1 MSPGALPQLVVN
13 GLFTGSLYAM
23 LALSWGLIF
32 STTSVFHFAHALT
45 LVVGAYLM
53 LAGVSAGLPLPLAM
67 ALAAVLSG
75 FAGLAMEAWLYRPL
89 RRRGALQL
97 NVFLASLGLLIAGEA
112 AVQFLA
118 GPEARGVEG
127 FEPAAFDFGLVA
139 FTSLELTIAAVSW
152 ALVLGVV
159 AFLRKSRY
167 GLAVRA
173 VESNPD
179 LAEAFGLDRRKVFAV
194 VFFVGSVM
202 AGVAGGLVTLR
213 DAATPTMG
221 VAPVLAAFVAVF
233 VGGIGSVWG
242 AVAGGVLLGL
252 LENVGGVAL
261 PGHLQSVVAFVLLFF
276 VLVWRP
282 SGLFAGARAG

>member
-53 LAGVSAGLPLPLAM
+53 LAGVSAGLPLPLAL

-75 FAGLAMEAWLYRPL
+75 VAGLAMEAWLYRPL

-112 AVQFLA
+112 AVQFVA

-127 FEPAAFDFGLVA
+127 FDPAGFDFGLVA

-159 AFLRKSRY
+159 GFLRKSRY

-202 AGVAGGLVTLR
+202 AGVAGGLITLR

-282 SGLFAGARAG
+282 SGLFAGAKAG